1 VRQASREAA
10 VREVKE
16 RAKKARA
23 EKSAQKS
30 KSAQQQKPMQ
40 KQVGRG
46 KR

>member
-1 VRQASREAA
+1 VRQASCEAA

-23 EKSAQKS
+23 ERPPRSPS
-30 KSAQQQKPMQ
+30 LPQQKPMQ